1 MKLIEVDQLFLFQ
14 IREGVCTYDIYVVH
28 SRNGGHHDIE
38 EERLTELEREW
49 QKNNSILQ
57 MMVKSMSAKE
67 WEKTRKEWLVPL
79 GEGNYEIKGWFEVR
93 F

>member
-1 MKLIEVDQLFLFQ
+1 MTLK
-14 IREGVCTYDIYVVH
+14 
-28 SRNGGHHDIE
+28 

-79 GEGNYEIKGWFEVR
+79 EKEIMRLKEGPKRGI
-93 F
+93 